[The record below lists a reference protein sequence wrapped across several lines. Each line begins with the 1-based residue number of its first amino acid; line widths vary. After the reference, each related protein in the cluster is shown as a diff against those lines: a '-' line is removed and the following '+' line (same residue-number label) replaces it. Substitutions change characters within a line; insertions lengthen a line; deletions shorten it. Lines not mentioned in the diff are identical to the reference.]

1 MLCPLAPPLLQPLHR
16 PIPPAPPRQEDSLPH
31 GSGWFLSSYEL
42 RRGVTVVELA
52 PGEVEVFA

>member
-1 MLCPLAPPLLQPLHR
+1 MLCPLDAPPIQPFA
-16 PIPPAPPRQEDSLPH
+16 PMPPAPPQRGPELPH

-52 PGEVEVFA
+52 AGDDVFA